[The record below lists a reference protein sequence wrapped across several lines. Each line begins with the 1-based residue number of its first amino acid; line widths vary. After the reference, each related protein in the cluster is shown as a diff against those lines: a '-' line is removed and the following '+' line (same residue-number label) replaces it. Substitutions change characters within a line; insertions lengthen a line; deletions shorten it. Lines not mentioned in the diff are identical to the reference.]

1 MQISISTLASWVNG
15 HVEGDPNMLISSV
28 GKIEDAKPGDIA
40 FLANEKYEKF
50 VYTTQAT
57 AVLIS
62 NSYVLSQKV
71 NATLIRVNDPYLA
84 FTLLLEKVQAASSTS
99 YAWEI
104 HPTAL
109 LGKSIELPARCAIGP
124 YVCIADNVQIGEDVR
139 IDSHCFIRENVQI
152 GAGTVI
158 QSGVRILEGTQ
169 IGKNCFIKPNAVIGS
184 NGFGYAPQP
193 DGSYRQIPQLGHVV
207 IEDDVQIGANATVD
221 RATLGVTR
229 LCRGVKLDNLI
240 HIGHNVEVG
249 ENTVMAAQSGIA
261 GSSKVG
267 KNCMISGQVA
277 ISGHLTLADGTQ
289 IGGQAGILKTVSK
302 PNSML
307 FGTPAFDKDEFMKSF
322 AVFKK
327 LPDLYKKIKDINQKI
342 DSIEKQNKS

>member
-1 MQISISTLASWVNG
+1 MHIPISTLASWVNG
-15 HVEGDPNMLISSV
+15 HIEGDPNALISSV
-28 GKIEDAKPGDIA
+28 GKIEDAKQGNIT
-40 FLANEKYEKF
+40 FFANEKYEKF
-50 VYTTQAT
+50 IYSTQAT
-57 AVLIS
+57 AVLIPH
-62 NSYVLSQKV
+62 SYVLAHPVQT
-71 NATLIRVNDPYLA
+71 TLIRVEDPYLA
-84 FTLLLEKVQAASSTS
+84 FTLLLEKVQSASSHS
-99 YAWEI
+99 LSWEI

-109 LGKSIELPARCAIGP
+109 LASSVRLPSRCSIGP
-124 YVCIADNVQIGEDVR
+124 YVCISDNVQIGEDAR
-139 IDSHCFIRENVQI
+139 IDSHCFIDKNVQI
-152 GAGTVI
+152 GQGTVI

-193 DGSYRQIPQLGHVV
+193 DGSYRQIPQLGNVV
-207 IEDDVQIGANATVD
+207 VEDNVQIGANATVD

-289 IGGQAGILKTVSK
+289 IGGQAGILKTVTK

-307 FGTPAFDKDEFMKSF
+307 FGTPAFDKNEFMKSF

-327 LPDLYKKIKDINQKI
+327 LPDLYKEMKEINQKI
-342 DSIEKQNKS
+342 DSIEK